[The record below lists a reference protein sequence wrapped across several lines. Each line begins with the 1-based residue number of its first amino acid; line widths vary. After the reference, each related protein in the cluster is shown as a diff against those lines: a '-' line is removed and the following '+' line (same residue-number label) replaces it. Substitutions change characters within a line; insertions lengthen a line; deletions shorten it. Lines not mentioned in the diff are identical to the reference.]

1 MQQSLKSQKPGGGN
15 SQVQTIMITAITLF
29 ALSGAILGFAVGA
42 FTHPRTVQQII
53 NTSGG
58 DKKTTPVVVAKTPS
72 PITTAVTTQA
82 IPQGCPGIGTTY
94 GIDGTITLTLA
105 AKQKVQGSCNPVNE
119 PDLTSNGITCRIFLA
134 KAKGVA
140 PEIDGTDIALFKDTN
155 NYGGT
160 FPHEINPGLV
170 VVNGGSLTQPC
181 MQGKATWTLKLADTL
196 NKGKYYIV
204 GLTGNSP
211 FYNYSWSTQLNV
223 TGQK

>member
-1 MQQSLKSQKPGGGN
+1 MQHSVKSQKNGGN
-15 SQVQTIMITAITLF
+15 TQVQTVMITAITLF

-53 NTSGG
+53 NTTSGG
-58 DKKTTPVVVAKTPS
+58 DKKPTPVVIAKTPS
-72 PITTAVTTQA
+72 PTTTAVTTQA

-105 AKQKVQGSCNPVNE
+105 AKQKVPNDCTPSNE
-119 PDLTSNGITCRIFLA
+119 PDLANNGITCRIFLA
-134 KAKGVA
+134 KAKGVVPVLDDA
-140 PEIDGTDIALFKDTN
+140 DRALFKDTA
-155 NYGGT
+155 NYSGT
-160 FPHEINPGLV
+160 FPHEIAGGLT

-181 MQGKATWTLKLADTL
+181 MQGKATWTLRLADTL
-196 NKGKYYIV
+196 EKGKYYIV
-204 GLTGNSP
+204 GLTGNTP